1 MGALLFVAAAA
12 AASSIFD
19 AVEPF
24 GFEDPDSEVA
34 RAHERF
40 EDATGAQAT
49 PGVVALVEPGGGVR
63 STAGRSELDAVSAE
77 LTSVDGIAE
86 VRGPTELGNAAISTD
101 GRTAYV
107 VGHLDADES
116 DPTEVGERV
125 LNELGDQPGVT
136 VGGPAVA
143 AYELGVQS
151 EEDLRTVELF
161 AVPILLLLSIWIFR
175 SVIAALLPL
184 VVGAFAIVTTIGAM
198 RGVTEIVDLD
208 LFSINIVTG
217 LGLGLA
223 IDYSLLVVARYREEL
238 ERLGPGWD
246 AVHRTLATAGRTVLF
261 SGVTIACALAA
272 LLVFP
277 QRFLYSVA
285 IGGTLVA
292 AISAIVAVTVLP
304 AILASLGPRV
314 NALPAPRLRRQQAGS
329 PESGGGWY
337 RLASF
342 VMKRPIPVAT
352 LTAAFMIAVGIPFL
366 KVDLTT
372 PDARILP
379 EERSARIVDD
389 RIGRDFRG
397 PATTPLVAVIEAPS
411 SSAARAAGR
420 PFAARLER
428 LPDVDSVSGPHPLG
442 DDAQEL
448 SIVASVDPLS
458 DEGQALLR
466 EIRSLDWPF
475 PTLVGGRTAELVDQK
490 ESLERH
496 LPLAIAI
503 IAVVTVLILWA
514 ATGSLLLPFVALVMN
529 LLTISAAFGILVLIF
544 QDGRLESLLDFTSQ
558 GALDSSVPILLFAVV
573 FGLSTDYG
581 IFLLSRIKET
591 RDDGATDSE
600 AVAIGLERTGRIV
613 TAAAL
618 MFGVAMG
625 AFVVS
630 ELVILKETAVG
641 LCVAVLLDAT
651 IVRALLLP
659 SLMRLL
665 GRWAWW
671 APRPIG
677 RLHERFGVS

>member
-1 MGALLFVAAAA
+1 LIVAAAS
-12 AASSIFD
+12 ASGIFD

-34 RAHERF
+34 RAYERV

-49 PGVVALVEPGGGVR
+49 PGVIALVEPDAGV
-63 STAGRSELDAVSAE
+63 SNPAGRSELDTVAAE
-77 LTSVDGIAE
+77 LASVDGIAT
-86 VRGPTELGNAAISTD
+86 VRGPTELGSAAISND
-101 GRTAYV
+101 GRSAYV

-116 DPTEVGERV
+116 DPTEVGERAV
-125 LNELGDQPGVT
+125 DELGDLPGVT

-143 AYELGVQS
+143 AYQLGEQS

-161 AVPILLLLSIWIFR
+161 AVPILLLLSLWVFR
-175 SVIAALLPL
+175 SVVAALLPL
-184 VVGAFAIVTTIGAM
+184 VVGAFAIITTIGAM
-198 RGVTEIVDLD
+198 RGFAEVVDLD

-261 SGVTIACALAA
+261 SGVTIGCALAA

-292 AISAIVAVTVLP
+292 ALSAIVAVTVLP

-314 NALPAPRLRRQQAGS
+314 NALPAPRLGRRTAKARD
-329 PESGGGWY
+329 SGGGWY
-337 RLASF
+337 RLASV

-352 LTAAFMIAVGIPFL
+352 LTAAFMIAVAIPVL
-366 KVDLTT
+366 RVDLTT

-389 RIGRDFRG
+389 RIDREFRG
-397 PATTPLVAVIEAPS
+397 PAVTPLVAVIEEP
-411 SSAARAAGR
+411 SSAAARSAGR
-420 PFAARLER
+420 AFAARLER
-428 LPDVDSVSGPHPLG
+428 LPRVESVSGPRPLG

-458 DEGQALLR
+458 DQGQALLR
-466 EIRSLDWPF
+466 EVRSLDWPF

-503 IAVVTVLILWA
+503 IAVITVLVLWA

-529 LLTISAAFGILVLIF
+529 LLTIGAAFGILVLIF
-544 QDGRLESLLDFTSQ
+544 QDGRLESLLDFTGQ
-558 GALDSSVPILLFAVV
+558 GAIDSSMPILLLAVA

-581 IFLLSRIKET
+581 IFLLSRMREA
-591 RDDGATDSE
+591 RDAGAGDPV

-618 MFGVAMG
+618 MFAVALG
-625 AFVVS
+625 AFVFS
-630 ELVILKETAVG
+630 ELVVLKETAVG
-641 LCVAVLLDAT
+641 LSVAVLLDAT

-659 SLMRLL
+659 SVMRLL